1 MSEIVAPLSRPGR
14 IAGLGLRLRALARR
28 SPTAAIGAGLVLFFA
43 ALAIFAPLIAPHDPL
58 QANPY
63 EVLKPPSAQF
73 WLGTDSAGMDVF
85 SRIVYGS
92 RLAFGIAVP
101 AVLIAIGIGVPLG
114 LVAGYRGGLIDET
127 ILRTTD
133 ALRIFPSII
142 LAMAIVAATGNS
154 LAKIVFVIGLVD
166 APIFVRI
173 VRAEV
178 LTMRSGGF
186 VEAAVAAGNPVRRIL
201 FIHILPNAIK
211 GALAQSAVR
220 LAWAIRVS
228 ATLAFVGVG
237 VQSPTP
243 EWGAMIRQGAEQ
255 MVTGDWWVALF
266 PGVALVLLVLGFN
279 MSGDAVQDW
288 LDPRRKGRAS

>member
-1 MSEIVAPLSRPGR
+1 MSDVVTASAEPGR
-14 IAGLGLRLRALARR
+14 LAALGLRARALARR
-28 SPTAAIGAGLVLFFA
+28 SPTAAIGAGIVLAFA
-43 ALAIFAPLIAPHDPL
+43 LLAIFAPWIGPHDPL

-63 EVLKPPSAQF
+63 EVLKPPSARF
-73 WLGTDSAGMDVF
+73 WLGTDGAGMDVF
-85 SRIVYGS
+85 SRIVHGS

-101 AVLIAIGIGVPLG
+101 AVAIAICIGVPLG
-114 LVAGYRGGLIDET
+114 LVAGYRGGLLDEA
-127 ILRTTD
+127 ILRSTD

-154 LAKIVFVIGLVD
+154 LGKIVFVIGLVD
-166 APIFVRI
+166 APIFVRV

-178 LTMRSGGF
+178 LALRSSGF
-186 VEAAVAAGNPVRRIL
+186 VEAAVAAGNPLRRIL
-201 FIHILPNAIK
+201 FVHILPNAIK

-237 VQSPTP
+237 VQPPTP